1 MMKEATNLFFMGKGG
16 VGKSTSAALTSLSL
30 ARKGYQVLIISLD
43 PAHNQSDIFER
54 GLSDKPVELSP
65 HLLAIE
71 IDQEAW
77 IRTYLKD
84 VHNQIQKTYS
94 YLTAFNL
101 QKYFS
106 VIKHSPGLEEYAL
119 ILAFEKI
126 RADYSHYDFLIFD
139 MPPTALSLKFFSLPS
154 LSLVWIEHLLALRR
168 EIIEKRELIT
178 KIKLL
183 SKEFERDKVLN
194 KIEEQRKQYQSLKE
208 TFENT
213 DRTHVFLVFNPD
225 KLSHAESL
233 RIFNTL
239 KELNIELFST
249 IYNKR
254 PAGQSCADIDPVL
267 ADIPMLNFPYSETP
281 LIGMNSLLQFLE
293 ANKEVCRA
301 LTSRSIQ
308 YVH

>member
-1 MMKEATNLFFMGKGG
+1 MKSATNLFFMGKGG
-16 VGKSTSAALTSLSL
+16 VGKSTSAALTSIFL
-30 ARKGYQVLIISLD
+30 ARQGYRVLLVSLD

-54 GLSDKPVELSP
+54 DLAVQPLEILPGLQAME
-65 HLLAIE
+65 IE
-71 IDQEAW
+71 QESW
-77 IRTYLKD
+77 IRAYLKD
-84 VHNQIQKTYS
+84 VHRQIEKTYA

-126 RADYSHYDFLIFD
+126 RQDYSHYDYLMFD
-139 MPPTALSLKFFSLPS
+139 MPPTALSLRFFSIPS

-183 SKEFERDKVLN
+183 GKEFERDKVLA
-194 KIEEQRKQYQSLKE
+194 KIEEQRQQYQRLKE
-208 TFENT
+208 TFEDTAQTNLL
-213 DRTHVFLVFNPD
+213 LVLNPD

-239 KELNIELFST
+239 KGINIKLSRT

-254 PAGQSCADIDPVL
+254 PINRSCADIHPVF
-267 ADIPMLNFPYSETP
+267 AGIPMLNFPYSETP
-281 LIGMNSLLQFLE
+281 LIGMDNLLHFLKLHQAVIE
-293 ANKEVCRA
+293 NQIDVCA
-301 LTSRSIQ
+301 VPESA
-308 YVH
+308 